1 MIGYLEGTL
10 VHSAH
15 NYIIVKV
22 GGVGYK
28 VFAVPEL
35 LTKTV
40 GEPISLFTYHKSSD
54 DGQSLFGLPNA
65 GSLDFFEMLLS
76 VSGVGPK
83 IALTILSSG
92 DIHSQK
98 EAIGSGD
105 ASFFSQMSGVGKKTA
120 ERIIVELRDKIGVID
135 GPGAGTTGSSDV
147 FDALVGLGYSTYEV
161 RKVLG
166 DVDRSIGTEEQL
178 KQALKLLSR

>member
-1 MIGYLEGTL
+1 
-10 VHSAH
+10 
-15 NYIIVKV
+15 
-22 GGVGYK
+22 
-28 VFAVPEL
+28 
-35 LTKTV
+35 
-40 GEPISLFTYHKSSD
+40 
-54 DGQSLFGLPNA
+54 
-65 GSLDFFEMLLS
+65 MLLS